1 MSCLLKDQN
10 VAILTCSVVTDT
22 VASVIVVAIAI
33 ASHVAF
39 VVSTVAVGLKAAAFV
54 LFVRLAPPVV
64 VVILICTVAASIV
77 VATIAVVARI
87 VGAALV
93 AVVVGLAA
101 AVAAVV

>member
-39 VVSTVAVGLKAAAFV
+39 VVSMEKNFDQSLQQLLLKRSTAANF
-54 LFVRLAPPVV
+54 
-64 VVILICTVAASIV
+64 
-77 VATIAVVARI
+77 
-87 VGAALV
+87 
-93 AVVVGLAA
+93 
-101 AVAAVV
+101 